1 MPVEMSYEVFKSKII
16 NLLKENVSGLTWT
29 KIQQIL
35 DLPQTVPNNI
45 WVRRLESETGLRRE
59 KDGGDTFWF
68 LPSKGL
74 VYTIGYEGKNITQ
87 FVDKLKMM
95 NIEQLI
101 DVREIALSRK
111 NGFAKT
117 ALRKALDN
125 NGIIY
130 KHLPELGS
138 PSDIRHKL
146 KEDWNY
152 VAFFKD
158 YSKSLERPESQT
170 GLLELE
176 NLAHIR
182 KSVIMCFEY
191 SVEKCHRK
199 ILKEKLMA
207 KGFGVVDI

>member
-1 MPVEMSYEVFKSKII
+1 MSYEVFKSKIA
-16 NLLKENVSGLTWT
+16 NLLKEHSTGMTWT
-29 KIQQIL
+29 KIAQIL
-35 DLPQTVPNNI
+35 DMPQTVPHNK
-45 WVRRLESETGLRRE
+45 WVRRLEAETGLRRE
-59 KDGGDTFWF
+59 KDGSDTFW
-68 LPSKGL
+68 LMPSKGL
-74 VYTIGYEGKNITQ
+74 VYTIGYEGKSITQ
-87 FVDKLKMM
+87 FIDKLKLL

-117 ALRKALDN
+117 ALRKGLTD
-125 NGIIY
+125 NGIVY

-146 KEDWNY
+146 KEDWDY
-152 VAFFKD
+152 VAFFQD
-158 YSKSLERPESQT
+158 YAKSLERPESQT
-170 GLLELE
+170 ALAELE

-182 KSVIMCFEY
+182 KSVLMCFEY

-199 ILKEKLMA
+199 ILKDMLMA

>member
-1 MPVEMSYEVFKSKII
+1 MPEEMSYEVFKSKII
-16 NLLKENVSGLTWT
+16 NLLKEHSTGMTWT
-29 KIQQIL
+29 KIAQVL
-35 DLPQTVPNNI
+35 DLPQTVPNNK
-45 WVRRLESETGLRRE
+45 WVRRLETETGLCRE
-59 KDGGDTFWF
+59 KDDGDTFWF

-74 VYTIGYEGKNITQ
+74 VYTIGYEGKTITQ
-87 FVDKLKMM
+87 FIDKLKLM

-117 ALRKALDN
+117 ALRKALDD
-125 NGIIY
+125 NGIVY

-152 VAFFKD
+152 IAFFKD
-158 YSKSLERPESQT
+158 YTTSLERPESQT
-170 GLLELE
+170 ALVELE
-176 NLAHIR
+176 NLAHMR

-191 SVEKCHRK
+191 SVEKCHRR
-199 ILKEKLMA
+199 ILKEMLIA
-207 KGFGVVDI
+207 KGFGVVDL